1 MLPGTDGVLV
11 QRAPRPA
18 RESGSVQEDAGVVD
32 EAGAPFDASL
42 LVLAALR
49 VNALGA
55 SGLRVLPLIIGKF
68 LCRAHDA
75 IAVLAAREVR
85 SIGAAALHH
94 FRRGLGEHTLAA
106 VPEDALPVRS
116 QERDVDLPAPAL
128 FLRVV
133 EGHPLTG
140 RPGPGS
146 RRAQNASFRRRKL
159 RLCSDGRQ
167 SRRRCRREYTPL
179 IGRLYIST
187 RSEEHT
193 SELQSR

>member
-55 SGLRVLPLIIGKF
+55 SGLRVLPLIIGKI
-68 LCRAHDA
+68 LCRA
-75 IAVLAAREVR
+75 
-85 SIGAAALHH
+85 
-94 FRRGLGEHTLAA
+94 LGEHTLAA

-179 IGRLYIST
+179 LGRLYIS
-187 RSEEHT
+187 
-193 SELQSR
+193 